1 MVNLEKYPVFC
12 YIDFMK
18 TLKKRKLVDT
28 IDPLLKD
35 DEIIVIH
42 GSRQVGKTSLMKY
55 LMQYNLKS
63 HAPSQNIIYMDLED
77 FTLLN
82 LCNAGVDN
90 TVNYL
95 KTIGCDF
102 SQRIFL
108 FIDEIQ
114 YLDNP
119 SSFLK
124 LFHDRYSPRIK
135 LLVSGSSS
143 FAIKSKFK
151 DSLVGRIFSFEL
163 FGLDFEE
170 FLWFKDTAHD
180 LGQMVPEALYPV
192 LREYYKEHVLYGS
205 YPKLVLSDSIEKK
218 ELILKEIIN
227 TYVKKDIF
235 ELSNIKNIK
244 KFNDL
249 IVLLAGQGTGQ
260 LNLNEL
266 TNTLGLNR
274 ETLEKYLFILE
285 NTYIIKQVPPFSRN
299 IRIELTRMPEVFM
312 EDTGMMNLLANKTFI
327 RELSGALF
335 ENSVFS
341 LLRKNGSI
349 ENIFYWRTSQGH
361 EVDFIYEP
369 TQGKLFAMEV
379 KLRFSKQSMTAV
391 NYFKQQYPSA
401 RTFVITLDKIS
412 KPPEGIDALYPWE
425 LYGRLFRNRNDE

>member
-1 MVNLEKYPVFC
+1 M
-12 YIDFMK
+12 
-18 TLKKRKLVDT
+18 
-28 IDPLLKD
+28 
-35 DEIIVIH
+35 
-42 GSRQVGKTSLMKY
+42 
-55 LMQYNLKS
+55 
-63 HAPSQNIIYMDLED
+63 
-77 FTLLN
+77 N

-124 LFHDRYSPRIK
+124 LFHDRYSPGIK

-170 FLWFKDTAHD
+170 FLWFKDAGYD
-180 LGQMVPEALYPV
+180 LKQKVPDVLHPV
-192 LREYYKEHVLYGS
+192 LKEYYIENVLYGS
-205 YPKLVLSDSIEKK
+205 YPKVVLSESIEKK

-227 TYVKKDIF
+227 TYIKKDIF
-235 ELSNIKNIK
+235 ELANIKNIK

-249 IVLLAGQGTGQ
+249 IVLLAGQSTGQ
-260 LNLNEL
+260 LNINEL
-266 TNTLGLNR
+266 SNTLGLSR
-274 ETLEKYLFILE
+274 ETLDKYLFILE
-285 NTYIIKQVPPFSRN
+285 NTYIIRQVPPFSRN
-299 IRIELTRMPEVFM
+299 IRIELTRMPEVFI
-312 EDTGMMNLLANKTFI
+312 EDTGMMNLLAHKTFI
-327 RELSGALF
+327 TELSGALF
-335 ENSVFS
+335 ENSIFS

-349 ENIFYWRTSQGH
+349 ENIFYWRTSHGH

-369 TQGKLFAMEV
+369 ARGELFALEV
-379 KLRFSKQSMTAV
+379 KLRFSKQSMTAM
-391 NYFKQQYPSA
+391 NYFKEQYPSA
-401 RTFVITLDKIS
+401 RSFIITLDKIT
-412 KPPEGIDALYPWE
+412 KPPEGIDTLYPWE
-425 LYGRLFRNRNDE
+425 LYGAFFRNPTEGKGL